1 MTANCRRLSRT
12 SASLLGAA
20 EGAIFCPNSMPRKP
34 QVTRTKTI
42 RKRERRELPTIFYFL
57 RFGLDDPSHRISAQ
71 YSTLAAFSRLR
82 FTPQVT
88 RQDAPTRRSSIRCSS
103 KPGRFVQSTP
113 PVIPTQNTLL
123 SGLPLPRERQYHGA
137 MNLGLPEMMFI
148 FVLALIIFGPKKLPE
163 IGRQIGR
170 ALNEFKR
177 ASNEF
182 KAQIESEIA
191 NIDHEVQPE
200 ILPPDKAPTGSIPS
214 GTLTELPPPEPAS
227 NTTAKASD
235 A

>member
-1 MTANCRRLSRT
+1 
-12 SASLLGAA
+12 
-20 EGAIFCPNSMPRKP
+20 
-34 QVTRTKTI
+34 
-42 RKRERRELPTIFYFL
+42 
-57 RFGLDDPSHRISAQ
+57 
-71 YSTLAAFSRLR
+71 
-82 FTPQVT
+82 
-88 RQDAPTRRSSIRCSS
+88 
-103 KPGRFVQSTP
+103 
-113 PVIPTQNTLL
+113 
-123 SGLPLPRERQYHGA
+123 
-137 MNLGLPEMMFI
+137 MNLGFPEMIFI
-148 FVLALIIFGPKKLPE
+148 FLIALIIFGPKKLPE